1 MFLKLAREVE
11 LDVFELL
18 LCHLQY
24 ISTLGKEYVAVVD
37 VFCHILKLTTAELF
51 ELLRV
56 VALYPTSLLERQR
69 LPTTL
74 CSVFVQQAVLDDLKL
89 QLSDG
94 ADDLTTVVLMNE
106 ELCHT
111 FAHQLLYS
119 FIQLLALHRV

>member
-1 MFLKLAREVE
+1 MEF
-11 LDVFELL
+11 DVFELL

-24 ISTLGKEYVAVVD
+24 ISALGEEYVAVVDD

-56 VALYPTSLLERQR
+56 VALYPTSFVERQW

-89 QLSDG
+89 
-94 ADDLTTVVLMNE
+94 
-106 ELCHT
+106 
-111 FAHQLLYS
+111 
-119 FIQLLALHRV
+119 